1 MGHHSRSRKYFIQR
15 LKMFD
20 ILVIK
25 GMCLSTI
32 KIIFVMIQMSPYSM
46 LSSWMLVLEDL
57 GQYCSVHLIN
67 SIWSIN
73 VMDIFVRAW
82 GNIKE
87 KYCSNWLWIRWYSRL
102 HRWLR
107 MSQKL
112 QRKQVNCV
120 MLQEIKSTQKIQ
132 FCAYRVMIQYLKEMR
147 KE

>member
-73 VMDIFVRAW
+73 VMDIFVRA
-82 GNIKE
+82 
-87 KYCSNWLWIRWYSRL
+87 
-102 HRWLR
+102 
-107 MSQKL
+107 
-112 QRKQVNCV
+112 
-120 MLQEIKSTQKIQ
+120 
-132 FCAYRVMIQYLKEMR
+132 
-147 KE
+147 